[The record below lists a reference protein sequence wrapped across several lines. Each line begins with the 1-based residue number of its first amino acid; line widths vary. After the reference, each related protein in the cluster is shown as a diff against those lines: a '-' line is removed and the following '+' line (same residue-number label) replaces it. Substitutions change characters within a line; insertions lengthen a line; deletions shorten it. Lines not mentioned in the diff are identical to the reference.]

1 AAAHWAPALA
11 AAAWVR
17 EPGTRRMATGR
28 ARPSAPGE
36 SAQPM
41 RAMEPAVT
49 PAIIPTAPS
58 MLIHAKLTHERR
70 RAARAPRIQSA
81 SRRGSVV
88 EAGAQQASWQALD
101 SVAEVPAG
109 ASETGCSGDRDQWI
123 VRLGAGS
130 IGRNL

>member
-1 AAAHWAPALA
+1 MTMML
-11 AAAWVR
+11 
-17 EPGTRRMATGR
+17 
-28 ARPSAPGE
+28 ARPSTPEE

-49 PAIIPTAPS
+49 PAIIPIAPS
-58 MLIHAKLTHERR
+58 MLIHAQLTHERR

-88 EAGAQQASWQALD
+88 EAGAQQASWQVLD

-109 ASETGCSGDRDQWI
+109 ASERRRVSGK
-123 VRLGAGS
+123 GP
-130 IGRNL
+130 

>member
-1 AAAHWAPALA
+1 
-11 AAAWVR
+11 
-17 EPGTRRMATGR
+17 
-28 ARPSAPGE
+28 
-36 SAQPM
+36 M

-88 EAGAQQASWQALD
+88 EAGAQQASWQVLD

-109 ASETGCSGDRDQWI
+109 ASESGCSGEMDHLI
-123 VRLGAGS
+123 VRLGVGS
-130 IGRNL
+130 IGLASARQTARRSDRPPG